1 MKNFDVHGKL
11 LPAPSFFQV
20 YNYGGGNG
28 DKDREI
34 VYAELTKDTPALV
47 NYYYI
52 NNRYLHRFKAVRL
65 IMCRSIPVSE
75 ICITISDKC

>member
-52 NNRYLHRFKAVRL
+52 NNRKEVKALDYGCCSRYFCTAFHFALLYL
-65 IMCRSIPVSE
+65 
-75 ICITISDKC
+75 TN

>member
-52 NNRYLHRFKAVRL
+52 NNRKEVKALDYSCCSRYFSIAFHFALLYL
-65 IMCRSIPVSE
+65 
-75 ICITISDKC
+75 TN